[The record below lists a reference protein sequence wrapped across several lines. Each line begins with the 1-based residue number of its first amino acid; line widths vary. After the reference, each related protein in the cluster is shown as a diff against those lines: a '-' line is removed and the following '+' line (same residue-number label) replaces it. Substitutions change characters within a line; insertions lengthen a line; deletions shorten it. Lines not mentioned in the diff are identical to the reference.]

1 MLLLQQN
8 RRDKNKLILKR
19 GDFRVKEITPEVK
32 KEAYEKPELTKEGHL
47 RDAAGTV
54 KTI

>member
-1 MLLLQQN
+1 M
-8 RRDKNKLILKR
+8 
-19 GDFRVKEITPEVK
+19 KEITLEVK
-32 KEAYEKPELTKEGHL
+32 KESYEKPELAKEGHL